1 MLVIRRRKVELPN
14 VYLFKHIYIYIGD
27 SSSIKDFDW
36 IKPLIHAYGEHMSKY
51 WYRNIDST
59 VERKNISNEY
69 LSVTLIR
76 NCNLFQRIFVSDLF
90 LLHEKSLSLFIS
102 IFHSSR
108 NSIVFHSFAPRNND
122 HSSRFD
128 ENNWYLEEKDTGNV
142 KL

>member
-14 VYLFKHIYIYIGD
+14 VYLFKHIYISVIHQVSRISIG
-27 SSSIKDFDW
+27 
-36 IKPLIHAYGEHMSKY
+36 LNL
-51 WYRNIDST
+51 WYMHTANTCRNIDIETSIQ
-59 VERKNISNEY
+59 RSNERIY
-69 LSVTLIR
+69 LTNIWAWH
-76 NCNLFQRIFVSDLF
+76 LFETAIFSNVYSDLF